1 MHFRALVVE
10 SERVGRTTLLRLSVE
25 LPNPQP
31 GQFVMLWVPG
41 VGEIPLSVADYSDGN
56 LLLAIARRGRV
67 TSYIYSEVKRGDR
80 LYVRGPYGRPFTR
93 PPPGSRVM
101 LVGGGSGVAPLNFLA
116 RAVREAGASCT
127 AILGYRTAGEAFLTD
142 SFSRYCQTVVSTDDG
157 SLGVRGLATDVASQL
172 LSAGAFD
179 RVYAC
184 GPEPLIEKMLFL
196 SIEKGLPFEASMER
210 YMRCAVG
217 VCGSCVLEPVGLRV
231 CRDGPV
237 FSGEVLRRVFHG

>member
-1 MHFRALVVE
+1 MHLRALVVE
-10 SERVGRTTLLRLSVE
+10 SERVGSTTLLTLSVE
-25 LPNPQP
+25 LSDPEP

-56 LLLAIARRGRV
+56 LLLAVTRKGRV
-67 TSYIYSEVKRGDR
+67 TSYIYNEVRKGGK

-93 PPPGSRVM
+93 PPPGSRAL

-116 RAVREAGASCT
+116 RKIREAGASCT
-127 AILGYRTAGEAFLTD
+127 AVLGYRTAEEVFLAG
-142 SFSRYCQTVVSTDDG
+142 SFSRNCHTIVSTDDG

-172 LSAGAFD
+172 LSSNVFE
-179 RVYAC
+179 RIYAC

-196 SIEKGLPFEASMER
+196 STEKGLYFEASMER

-237 FSGEVLRRVFHG
+237 FSGEVLKKVFHR